1 MQLADSNFIFSN
13 YPQYRLA
20 RHGLFWGVVWLYF
33 TVLYGV
39 FPVKDFLSRG
49 YSEAAAF
56 FMGLFSSGMSA
67 LIFMPAHMTLAY
79 GIIYVLFPRYLDRG
93 HYWKIVVGVLFF
105 SFLSACVSALL
116 SAWVVTPLHT
126 WIGTSRF
133 RGGGLTYLL
142 MAGLRGGI
150 TVAGFVA
157 AIKLMKVWY
166 LKEQAFRQ
174 IEKEK
179 FQAELQLLKSQIHP
193 HFLFNTLNNLYA
205 LTLRKSEQSPAVV
218 LKLSQ
223 LLRYMLYDCNAS
235 EVPLEKEIAF
245 MKNYIGLEQLRYG
258 ARLEVSVHFH
268 GDLQGKQ
275 MAPLL
280 LIPFLE
286 NAFKHGTS
294 EQLEQAWIFLDLSV
308 DDDVLNFKLVNSR
321 DADGPAASPAGKTA
335 VGATSVGATS
345 VGATS
350 VGATSVGATSVGGI
364 GLQNVTKRLELL
376 YANRYELK
384 IQTEEETFLVD
395 LSVRLPESLP
405 LQQQHP
411 TPFAEVPV

>member
-1 MQLADSNFIFSN
+1 MQLSDSNFIFSN
-13 YPQYRLA
+13 RFRHRLA

-33 TVLYGV
+33 TLLYGV
-39 FPVKDFLSRG
+39 FPISYFIDKGFGTPMAALFGFLS
-49 YSEAAAF
+49 S
-56 FMGLFSSGMSA
+56 GLSA
-67 LIFMPAHMTLAY
+67 IIFMPAHMILAY
-79 GIIYVLFPRYLDRG
+79 GIIYVLFPRYLDKGQYRE
-93 HYWKIVVGVLFF
+93 IIVGVVFF
-105 SFLSACVSALL
+105 SFLTACASAAL
-116 SAWVVTPLHT
+116 SAGVVTPLHT
-126 WIGTSRF
+126 LLGAPRV
-133 RGGGLTYLL
+133 RGAGLSYLL

-157 AIKLMKVWY
+157 AIKLVKIWY

-218 LKLSQ
+218 MKLSQ
-223 LLRYMLYDCNAS
+223 LLSYMLYDCNAA

-258 ARLEVSVHFH
+258 SRLEVSMNFH
-268 GDLQGKQ
+268 GDLQGKH

-294 EQLEQAWIFLDLSV
+294 EQLEQAWIFLDLAV
-308 DDDVLNFKLVNSR
+308 DDNVLSFKLVNSR
-321 DADGPAASPAGKTA
+321 DADANVVK
-335 VGATSVGATS
+335 ATSVGAIS
-345 VGATS
+345 I
-350 VGATSVGATSVGGI
+350 GATSVGGI
-364 GLQNVTKRLELL
+364 GLQNVRKRLELL
-376 YANRYELK
+376 YPNRYELQ
-384 IQTEEETFLVD
+384 IRPEEETFLVD
-395 LSVRLPESLP
+395 LALRLPEMSVVP
-405 LQQQHP
+405 KQPP
-411 TPFAEVPV
+411 TPVAELPV

>member
-1 MQLADSNFIFSN
+1 MQLSNTNFIFSN
-13 YPQYRLA
+13 RPRYRLA
-20 RHGLFWGVVWLYF
+20 RHGLFWGVVQLYF

-39 FPVKDFLSRG
+39 FPISDFLHRG
-49 YSEAAAF
+49 YGETEAF
-56 FMGLFSSGMSA
+56 FLGFFSSGVSS
-67 LIFMPAHMTLAY
+67 LVFMPAHMVLSY
-79 GIIYVLFPRYLDRG
+79 GIIYVLFPRYLDQG
-93 HYWKIVVGVLFF
+93 PYWKMVVGVILF
-105 SFLSACVSALL
+105 SFLSASASALL
-116 SAWVVTPLHT
+116 STSVVTPLHS
-126 WIGTSRF
+126 WLGTSRA

-150 TVAGFVA
+150 TVGGFAA
-157 AIKLMKVWY
+157 AIKLVKIWY
-166 LKEQAFRQ
+166 LKEQAYRQ

-179 FQAELQLLKSQIHP
+179 FNAELQLLKSQIHP

-223 LLRYMLYDCNAS
+223 LLSYMLYDCNAS

-258 ARLEVSVHFH
+258 SRLDVSMSFH
-268 GDLQGKQ
+268 GDLQGIQ

-308 DDDVLNFKLVNSR
+308 DDHVLTFKLVNSR
-321 DADGPAASPAGKTA
+321 DADSFAPSA
-335 VGATSVGATS
+335 
-345 VGATS
+345 
-350 VGATSVGATSVGGI
+350 VGGI
-364 GLQNVTKRLELL
+364 GLQNVQKRLELL
-376 YANRYELK
+376 YPGRYELK
-384 IQTEEETFLVD
+384 IQPEEETFLVD
-395 LSVRLPESLP
+395 LTLRLPRESAVLKP
-405 LQQQHP
+405 NRM
-411 TPFAEVPV
+411 PVVEIPV

>member
-13 YPQYRLA
+13 KPRHRLA

-39 FPVKDFLSRG
+39 FPIQDFLHRG
-49 YSEAAAF
+49 YGKVLAVLLGFLTS
-56 FMGLFSSGMSA
+56 GTSSI
-67 LIFMPAHMTLAY
+67 LFMPAHMVLAY
-79 GIIYVLFPRYLDRG
+79 GIIYILFPRYLDKG
-93 HYWKIVVGVLFF
+93 AYWKMVIGVILL
-105 SFLSACVSALL
+105 SFLSACTSAAI
-116 SAWVVTPLHT
+116 SVGIVTPIHSWL
-126 WIGTSRF
+126 GTGRV
-133 RGGGLTYLL
+133 RGGGLNYLL

-157 AIKLMKVWY
+157 AIKLVKIWY

-205 LTLRKSEQSPAVV
+205 LTLRRSEQSPAVV

-223 LLRYMLYDCNAS
+223 LLSYMLYDCNAS

-245 MKNYIGLEQLRYG
+245 MKNYMGLEQLRYG
-258 ARLEVSVHFH
+258 SRLDISINFH
-268 GDLQGKQ
+268 GDLQQKQ
-275 MAPLL
+275 IAPLL

-294 EQLEQAWIFLDLSV
+294 QQLEQAWIFLDLSV
-308 DDDVLNFKLVNSR
+308 DKNVLTFKLVNSR
-321 DADGPAASPAGKTA
+321 DAETETVTQKN
-335 VGATSVGATS
+335 
-345 VGATS
+345 
-350 VGATSVGATSVGGI
+350 VGGI
-364 GLQNVTKRLELL
+364 GLQNVRKRLELL
-376 YANRYELK
+376 YPNRYELQ
-384 IQTEEETFLVD
+384 IQPEEETYLVN
-395 LSVRLPESLP
+395 LSLWLPNEATI
-405 LQQQHP
+405 QQLRQAP
-411 TPFAEVPV
+411 VAEVTA

>member
-1 MQLADSNFIFSN
+1 MQLSDSNFIFSN
-13 YPQYRLA
+13 QLRHRLA

-33 TVLYGV
+33 MVLYGV
-39 FPVKDFLSRG
+39 FPIENFLNRG
-49 YSEAAAF
+49 YSPT
-56 FMGLFSSGMSA
+56 FSVFLGFLASGTSSI
-67 LIFMPAHMTLAY
+67 IFMPAHMILSY
-79 GIIYVLFPRYLDRG
+79 GIIYVLFPRYLDKG
-93 HYWKIVVGVLFF
+93 QYWQMVIGVVFF
-105 SFLSACVSALL
+105 SILSAFASAAL
-116 SAWVVTPLHT
+116 SVWGVTPIHSWL
-126 WIGTSRF
+126 GTSRV
-133 RGGGLTYLL
+133 RGGSLGYLL

-157 AIKLMKVWY
+157 AIKLVKIWY

-223 LLRYMLYDCNAS
+223 LLSYMLYDCNAS
-235 EVPLEKEIAF
+235 EVSLEKEITF

-258 ARLEVSVHFH
+258 SRLEVSMNFH

-275 MAPLL
+275 IAPLL

-294 EQLEQAWIFLDLSV
+294 EQLEQAWIFLDLAV
-308 DDDVLNFKLVNSR
+308 DDNVLTFKLVNSR
-321 DADGPAASPAGKTA
+321 DADAGTVNAKA
-335 VGATSVGATS
+335 VGT
-345 VGATS
+345 
-350 VGATSVGATSVGGI
+350 TSVGGI
-364 GLQNVTKRLELL
+364 GLQNVRKRLELL
-376 YANRYELK
+376 YPNRYGLQ
-384 IQTEEETFLVD
+384 IQPEEETFLVD
-395 LSVRLPESLP
+395 LALRLPAVSAPPKPQAAPVAELP
-405 LQQQHP
+405 
-411 TPFAEVPV
+411 V